1 MASGNRDSEEI
12 QVITGDSV
20 LELIPKLV
28 SGLSQSL
35 DCCIDARSVPSII
48 PALHDLARA
57 KNSGA
62 TLRCITEITEDS
74 LPYSR
79 ELMKY
84 FDLYHVPL
92 LTGTFVI
99 IDKKD
104 YLGYAE
110 EGGKSCLI
118 RISIPSFLKS
128 QTFLFDK
135 LIENAVSA
143 KQRIAGIKKGG
154 EAEFMETI
162 RDHGRIKALLLDLLN
177 SAIYEVSILFSSRNL
192 LFMAEHEGILE
203 ALASLSRNGVRV
215 RMLVMEDSADAPKSE
230 FQVAPDIR
238 LNHLQQFLPSRIT
251 TVIVDESKSLVMEI
265 ADSTKHTFQE
275 AIGLAT
281 YSNSESTVFSNTSMF
296 ESLWIQSELD
306 KQNKIRQVYFQM
318 FKGFKMKDEIYS
330 RRWSFERE
338 KQDDQ

>member
-1 MASGNRDSEEI
+1 LASGDRRSDEV
-12 QVITGDSV
+12 QVIAGDSV
-20 LELIPKLV
+20 FELVPKLV
-28 SGLSQSL
+28 SGLSRSL
-35 DCCIDARSVPSII
+35 DCCIDAKSVPSMI
-48 PALHDLARA
+48 PALPDLARA

-62 TLRCITEITEDS
+62 SLRCITEITEDS

-92 LTGTFVI
+92 LAGTFVI

-110 EGGKSCLI
+110 EKGEPGI
-118 RISIPSFLKS
+118 IHISIPSFLKS
-128 QTFLFDK
+128 QTFLFDS
-135 LIENAVSA
+135 LIENAIPA
-143 KQRIAGIKKGG
+143 KQRIAEIRKGG

-162 RDHGRIKALLLDLLN
+162 RDPGQIKALLLGLLN
-177 SAIYEVSILFSSRNL
+177 SAIYEVSILFSSRSL
-192 LFMAEHEGILE
+192 LFLAEREGILDV
-203 ALASLSRNGVRV
+203 LASLSANGIRI
-215 RMLVMEDSADAPKSE
+215 RMLVMEDSASAPTDE
-230 FQVAPDIR
+230 LTVASDIR
-238 LNHLQQFLPSRIT
+238 LNYLQQFLPSRIT

-265 ADSTKHTFQE
+265 ADATKCTFQE

-318 FKGFKMKDEIYS
+318 FKGFKMKDEVYS

-338 KQDDQ
+338 KQDDK